1 MPLDNR
7 DGRPHYPHTMSV
19 GEFVKDNAAV
29 LLLAGA
35 AAGWYAASFT
45 ASEALAG
52 GKLALRRRVFAQWLP
67 IITLALVAT
76 LAQQTNVALGVL
88 LASSVAALSL
98 VLGIVTI
105 SHEFGRRPTDPGGF
119 PVVEAHGPVVV
130 ERHHGAVDAPSSSPS
145 VARRVWAFV
154 LPAAM
159 ILLLA
164 GFTGRLSGMH
174 ALLLAVEGL
183 AILSLWN
190 ARGEFDEVD
199 ASAADVAPRA
209 APRRA
214 IEFALAILLA
224 LLASWA
230 GLRATLDVSRQI
242 GLVSGGFV
250 SALLVAPALI
260 LPMIGSG
267 MMLARA
273 NLYSGAVS
281 ASVGIVLLNL
291 CFGLPLVIG
300 VWYAKPLWAGR
311 TERLVAMVTPANGQP
326 TTAPAVADDPGALA
340 PDPSVRF
347 PISLWRVDTV
357 VLVVLGLVLL
367 PLAFGRWLPGKFEG
381 VLLVCV
387 YVIYM
392 GLTTW
397 AARA

>member
-1 MPLDNR
+1 
-7 DGRPHYPHTMSV
+7 MSV
-19 GEFVKDNAAV
+19 GQFVKDNAAV

-52 GKLALRRRVFAQWLP
+52 GKLALRRRVFAQWIP
-67 IITLALVAT
+67 IVTLALVAT

-119 PVVEAHGPVVV
+119 PVVETHGPVTV
-130 ERHHGAVDAPSSSPS
+130 ERLRPATDAQSSPS
-145 VARRVWAFV
+145 IARRPWAFV
-154 LPAAM
+154 LPAGM

-164 GFTGRLSGMH
+164 GFSGRLNGLH

-190 ARGEFDEVD
+190 ARSEFDEID
-199 ASAADVAPRA
+199 AGAAEVA
-209 APRRA
+209 RRGTA
-214 IEFALAILLA
+214 RRSVEFTLAVLLA

-230 GLRATLDVSRQI
+230 GVRATLDVSRQI
-242 GLVSGGFV
+242 GLVSGAFV
-250 SALLVAPALI
+250 SALLIAPALV

-281 ASVGIVLLNL
+281 SSVGIVLLNL

-311 TERLVAMVTPANGQP
+311 TERLVAMVTPANGEP
-326 TTAPAVADDPGALA
+326 TTAPAAADDPNPVA
-340 PDPSVRF
+340 PDPSIRF
-347 PISLWRVDTV
+347 PVSLWRVDTV
-357 VLVVLGLVLL
+357 LLILIGLVLL
-367 PLAFGRWLPGKFEG
+367 PLAVGRWLPGRFEG

>member
-1 MPLDNR
+1 
-7 DGRPHYPHTMSV
+7 MSV
-19 GEFVKDNAAV
+19 GGFVKDNAAV

-52 GKLALRRRVFAQWLP
+52 GKLALRRRVFAQWIP
-67 IITLALVAT
+67 IVTLALVAT

-119 PVVEAHGPVVV
+119 PIVETHGPVVV
-130 ERHHGAVDAPSSSPS
+130 ERHAGAVDAHSSPS
-145 VARRVWAFV
+145 VARRVWGFV

-164 GFTGRLSGMH
+164 GFSGRLSGMH

-190 ARGEFDEVD
+190 ARSEFDEID
-199 ASAADVAPRA
+199 AGVTDSASRGTL
-209 APRRA
+209 RRA
-214 IEFALAILLA
+214 VEFALVILLA

-250 SALLVAPALI
+250 SALLVAPALV

-326 TTAPAVADDPGALA
+326 TTGPAVADDASALA

-357 VLVVLGLVLL
+357 VLIVLGLVLL
-367 PLAFGRWLPGKFEG
+367 PLAVGRWLPGKFEG

-387 YVIYM
+387 YIIYM

>member
-1 MPLDNR
+1 
-7 DGRPHYPHTMSV
+7 MSV
-19 GEFVKDNAAV
+19 GDFVKDNAAV

-35 AAGWYAASFT
+35 AAGWYAASFA

-52 GKLALRRRVFAQWLP
+52 GRLALRRRVFAQWIP
-67 IITLALVAT
+67 IVTLALVAT
-76 LAQQTNVALGVL
+76 LAQQTSVALGVL

-105 SHEFGRRPTDPGGF
+105 SHEFGRRSSDPGGF
-119 PVVEAHGPVVV
+119 PVVETHGAVIV
-130 ERHHGAVDAPSSSPS
+130 ERNAGAVDAASSPA

-154 LPAAM
+154 LPAAL

-164 GFTGRLSGMH
+164 GFTGRLNGMH

-190 ARGEFDEVD
+190 ARGEFDEID
-199 ASAADVAPRA
+199 GGARAADVERRGTL
-209 APRRA
+209 RRA
-214 IEFALAILLA
+214 TELTLAILLA

-230 GLRATLDVSRQI
+230 GVRATLDVSRQI

-250 SALLVAPALI
+250 AALLVAPALV

-273 NLYSGAVS
+273 NLYSGAIS

-300 VWYAKPLWAGR
+300 VWYAKPLWGAR
-311 TERLVAMVTPANGQP
+311 SERLVAMVTPANGQP
-326 TTAPAVADDPGALA
+326 TTAPAGADDAGGAAAAL
-340 PDPSVRF
+340 DPSIRF

-357 VLVVLGLVLL
+357 ILILLGLVLL
-367 PLAFGRWLPGKFEG
+367 PLAVGRWLPGKFEG
-381 VLLVCV
+381 VLLVFV
-387 YVIYM
+387 YIIYM